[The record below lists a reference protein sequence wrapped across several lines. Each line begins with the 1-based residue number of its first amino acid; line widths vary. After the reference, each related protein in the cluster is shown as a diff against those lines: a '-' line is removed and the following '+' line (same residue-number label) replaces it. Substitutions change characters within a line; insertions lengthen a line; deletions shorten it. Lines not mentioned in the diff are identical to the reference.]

1 METQADDL
9 LSRILGHDLQ
19 TATLRMVLYVAV
31 ISAVAATIAALV

>member
-9 LSRILGHDLQ
+9 LSRILGRDLQ

-31 ISAVAATIAALV
+31 ISAVVATIAALA